1 MEATQT
7 PPPRTKINT
16 QTQGGTPSPH
26 HPEVPEGIGARI
38 LYRSGVFVGHAFR
51 VAGASAV
58 GVAGAFWWFMVFSVV

>member
-16 QTQGGTPSPH
+16 QTQGATPSPR
-26 HPEVPEGIGARI
+26 HPEVPDGIGARI

-51 VAGASAV
+51 VACALAV
-58 GVAGAFWWFMVFSVV
+58 GVVGVFWCF